1 MIHAGNESVTWFCF
15 SASKRALKQWFF
27 GVFVVQGLE
36 QVSELQ
42 CRTAIITC
50 PENVSLFFSSR
61 NKYVSS
67 PLFRGVLPLPETRR
81 YCWFSGSTSWSSIAF
96 HSQYPHRS
104 VCFQGGRGNGG
115 RLHSRHLDG
124 RKSPAENA
132 RSTKHVA
139 RHHSCRRPE
148 SSLSAA
154 VSLHV
159 FHQQTDG
166 SEGALDS
173 SYIGVAKPGF

>member
-1 MIHAGNESVTWFCF
+1 MCGF
-15 SASKRALKQWFF
+15 ASFWRRAPPT
-27 GVFVVQGLE
+27 GD
-36 QVSELQ
+36 
-42 CRTAIITC
+42 TAILLPPV
-50 PENVSLFFSSR
+50 PEAQSR
-61 NKYVSS
+61 FILNI
-67 PLFRGVLPLPETRR
+67 L
-81 YCWFSGSTSWSSIAF
+81 IAV
-96 HSQYPHRS
+96 S

-132 RSTKHVA
+132 RPTEPVA

-148 SSLSAA
+148 SSFSAA

-173 SYIGVAKPGF
+173 SDIGVAKHGF